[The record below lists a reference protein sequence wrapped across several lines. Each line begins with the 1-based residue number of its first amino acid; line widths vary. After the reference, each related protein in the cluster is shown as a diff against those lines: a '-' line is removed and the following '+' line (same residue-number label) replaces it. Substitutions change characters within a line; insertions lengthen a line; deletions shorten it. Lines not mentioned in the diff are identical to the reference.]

1 MIAPAVYN
9 QPMKKTYT
17 LKTGKVM
24 GLLAGLIVMIGLG
37 WSEGVA
43 WGQDALAAEVV
54 APVAPTLTSIK
65 LTNPIGET
73 DPRLIL
79 GNLVKA
85 IFSIV
90 GSLALLMV
98 VYGGVLW
105 ITSRGETKQVQ
116 KGKDILTWCFL
127 GLVIMTS
134 AYVIIN
140 AVITGLTTG
149 SVSG

>member
-1 MIAPAVYN
+1 MTPMMIPAVYN
-9 QPMKKTYT
+9 KPMKKTYT

-43 WGQDALAAEVV
+43 WGQTAD
-54 APVAPTLTSIK
+54 PVASTLTTIE

-127 GLVIMTS
+127 GLVIMAS

-149 SVSG
+149 SVSGSS

>member
-1 MIAPAVYN
+1 
-9 QPMKKTYT
+9 MKKTYT

-43 WGQDALAAEVV
+43 WGQDAQLPAAV
-54 APVAPTLTSIK
+54 APVAASTLTAIQ

-149 SVSG
+149 SVSGAST

>member
-1 MIAPAVYN
+1 MTPMMLSAVYN
-9 QPMKKTYT
+9 KPMKKTYR

-24 GLLAGLIVMIGLG
+24 GLLVGLIVMIGLG

-43 WGQDALAAEVV
+43 WGQTA
-54 APVAPTLTSIK
+54 APVASTLTTIE

-116 KGKDILTWCFL
+116 KGKDILIWCFL
-127 GLVIMTS
+127 GLVIMAS

-149 SVSG
+149 SVSGT